1 MINMTDKHDK
11 VNAALW
17 RIGAVKGAKAVEMF
31 VKSGAD
37 LTDEAKTLSDTS
49 QIAYMLQWRIA
60 WEEAYWLYPS
70 IQKKIEDMYSK
81 VIDMCAPF

>member
-1 MINMTDKHDK
+1 MIDMTTKQEK

-37 LTDEAKTLSDTS
+37 LTDEVKTLSETS
-49 QIAYMLQWRIA
+49 QIAYMEQWVDA
-60 WEEAYWLYPS
+60 WDKAYWLYPS
-70 IQKKIEDMYSK
+70 IQEEMKDMYNK
-81 VIDMCAPF
+81 VVDKCTPF